1 MAGADPSPLAA
12 RSELVLVE
20 REGNEGAGRARFT
33 AVPAPSYFEG
43 HFPGHPVLPAV
54 AQLGIVQQALGSALG
69 RAVAISAI
77 ERLRCARP
85 VVPGDRLV
93 LDLDWD
99 DAFTRVR
106 FVLSLST
113 DRVSDG
119 ILTCEVVIDEDAGD
133 N

>member
-1 MAGADPSPLAA
+1 MRPP
-12 RSELVLVE
+12 RTETELILVE
-20 REGNEGAGRARFT
+20 REGNAGAGRARFT

-54 AQLGIVQQALGSALG
+54 AQLAIVQQALTLLLG
-69 RAVAISAI
+69 HGMAIVVV
-77 ERLRCARP
+77 EHLRCARP

-93 LDLDWD
+93 LDLGWQ
-99 DAFTRVR
+99 DAFGRVR

-119 ILTCEVVIDEDAGD
+119 VLTCEALIDGDAGD
-133 N
+133 D